1 MGDVASEERAERA
14 YQALV
19 EEADESYVRRSLL
32 QLSELSFKR
41 GDYGLS
47 DSLANQVLVLF
58 PEAEGLDNA
67 HMRRAL
73 ALQSL
78 ERYEDSTNEFLQVA
92 EDSPHYASSRL
103 GAGHQLLEQGQ
114 YDRALG
120 VLDEGVNRADTKQ
133 TQSFLYLMAQAHS
146 GQANWPEAVRV
157 YSELIEAEPE
167 GDLRVAS
174 HLARANA
181 ALSNS
186 ELALAESDLTWV
198 LQSVSDPEKV
208 RYARE
213 TLTLLYLKENR
224 SSEAVGLLESMSQD
238 EAEPA
243 QKAELLSRIMD
254 SYTMPRGC
262 CKRRPIRPG
271 RFSPLSLTINLQRT
285 GRMGSKKKRCLY
297 WGKFWSAPRII
308 RME

>member
-1 MGDVASEERAERA
+1 M
-14 YQALV
+14 
-19 EEADESYVRRSLL
+19 
-32 QLSELSFKR
+32 
-41 GDYGLS
+41 
-47 DSLANQVLVLF
+47 
-58 PEAEGLDNA
+58 
-67 HMRRAL
+67 
-73 ALQSL
+73 
-78 ERYEDSTNEFLQVA
+78 
-92 EDSPHYASSRL
+92 
-103 GAGHQLLEQGQ
+103 
-114 YDRALG
+114 
-120 VLDEGVNRADTKQ
+120 LDEGVNRADTKQ

-254 SYTMPRGC
+254 SYYAEG
-262 CKRRPIRPG
+262 
-271 RFSPLSLTINLQRT
+271 LLQETANTARQILAVEFDDQPAERT

>member
-1 MGDVASEERAERA
+1 
-14 YQALV
+14 
-19 EEADESYVRRSLL
+19 
-32 QLSELSFKR
+32 
-41 GDYGLS
+41 
-47 DSLANQVLVLF
+47 
-58 PEAEGLDNA
+58 
-67 HMRRAL
+67 MRRAL

-78 ERYEDSTNEFLQVA
+78 ERYEDSTNESLQAA

-103 GAGHQLLEQGQ
+103 RAGHQLLEQGQ
-114 YDRALG
+114 HDRALG

-208 RYARE
+208 RYARRDAHATIPQGE
-213 TLTLLYLKENR
+213 SLFR
-224 SSEAVGLLESMSQD
+224 SCWTVGEYVTRRGRACTKGRAPQPHHGFIYAEGLLQETANTARQILAVEFD
-238 EAEPA
+238 DQHRADKAVWA
-243 QKAELLSRIMD
+243 QR
-254 SYTMPRGC
+254 
-262 CKRRPIRPG
+262 
-271 RFSPLSLTINLQRT
+271 
-285 GRMGSKKKRCLY
+285 KKRCLY
-297 WGKFWSAPRII
+297 WGKFGRSADNSDGVATLQAYVQQFPTGRFIVNAQLSLATI
-308 RME
+308 AFSEGDLEQAKRQLAEVENRADV